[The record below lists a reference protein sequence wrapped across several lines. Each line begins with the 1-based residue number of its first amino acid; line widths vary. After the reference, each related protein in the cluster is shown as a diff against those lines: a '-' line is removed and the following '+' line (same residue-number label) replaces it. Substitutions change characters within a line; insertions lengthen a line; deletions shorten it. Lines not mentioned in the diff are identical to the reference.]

1 MPDEIYSAPNV
12 PPAVRYRP
20 NSGLIWVLLLLLI
33 MWLLPNFVERMKYA
47 STRGRERA
55 EVEGAREEIKSL
67 NLDNLG
73 HAFGLVAKSVGPS
86 VVHINTVRRLNGR
99 RSNDDEL
106 DALFGGFGG
115 MQREALGQGSGVIV
129 DKAGYIITNNHVVEG
144 ASNIQVILST
154 GQQLEGSVVG
164 FDRLTD
170 LAVLRVRS
178 SDLIA
183 AEWGDS
189 DQLQVGSLVWAIG
202 NPFGLDRSVTF
213 GIISAKD
220 RHVIEGYSNPY
231 QSFLQTDAA
240 VNPGNSGGPL
250 VNIEGQVVGINTAII
265 GRAYQGIS
273 FSIPSSIAREVY
285 QKLIANGKVPRG
297 YLGVQLAEL
306 TPEIAK
312 KLGLKA
318 AEGALVASIRD
329 GSPAEKAGL
338 EPGDVIVRWNTQE
351 IDDPQKLT
359 LLVAQSE
366 VGSTAELLIIRDGE
380 EIKKKVQVEERPP
393 VD

>member
-1 MPDEIYSAPNV
+1 MADEIYETPAPS
-12 PPAVRYRP
+12 PASVRYRP

-55 EVEGAREEIKSL
+55 EVEGAREEISNLK
-67 NLDNLG
+67 LDNLG
-73 HAFGLVAKSVGPS
+73 HVFGLVAKSVGPS

-115 MQREALGQGSGVIV
+115 TREAMGQGSGVIV

-144 ASNIQVILST
+144 ASNIQVVLST
-154 GQQLEGSVVG
+154 GQQLEGAVVG

-178 SDLIA
+178 DDLIA

-189 DQLQVGSLVWAIG
+189 DALEVGSLVWAIG

-250 VNIEGQVVGINTAII
+250 VNIEGKVVGINTAII

-273 FSIPSSIAREVY
+273 FSIPSAIAREVY
-285 QKLIANGKVPRG
+285 KKLIANGKVPRG

-312 KLGLKA
+312 KLGLKV
-318 AEGALVASIRD
+318 AEGALVASVREA
-329 GSPAEKAGL
+329 SPAEKAGL
-338 EPGDVIVRWNTQE
+338 EAGDVIVRWNTQE

-366 VGSTAELLIIRDGE
+366 VGSRAELLVIRDGKE
-380 EIKKKVQVEERPP
+380 VKRSVEVEERP